1 MKILTTKPPNW
12 QRIADTFPVDWN
24 SIIIAYYPNIHCG
37 VEVSNQK
44 QAHEEIHLSRQ
55 RDLGVD
61 LWWEYYLTNPS
72 FRLNEEVEAYKV
84 EVAWVKENIATR
96 NQRRFLLDKIYSDL
110 SGSVYGFICSYD
122 EAKRMLS

>member
-12 QRIADTFPVDWN
+12 QRIEDTLNVKWGTV
-24 SIIIAYYPNIHCG
+24 IVAYSPNIYCG

>member
-84 EVAWVKENIATR
+84 EVEWVKENIATR

-110 SGSVYGFICSYD
+110 SGSVYGFICSYE

>member
-72 FRLNEEVEAYKV
+72 FRLNEELEAYKV
-84 EVAWVKENIATR
+84 EVEWVKENIATR

-110 SGSVYGFICSYD
+110 SGSVYGFICSYE
-122 EAKRMLS
+122 EAKRMLC